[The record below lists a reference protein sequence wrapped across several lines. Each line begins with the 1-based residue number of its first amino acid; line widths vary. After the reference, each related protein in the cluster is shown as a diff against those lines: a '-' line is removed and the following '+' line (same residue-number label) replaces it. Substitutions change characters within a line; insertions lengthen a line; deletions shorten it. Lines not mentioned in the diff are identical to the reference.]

1 MLVPMQYKEQL
12 NRIMGGV
19 LFEKK
24 PIEPTKPEKPY
35 IDERPPKPREGQQ
48 ILTDSIK
55 K

>member
-1 MLVPMQYKEQL
+1 MFVPMQYKERL

-19 LFEKK
+19 LFEKT

-35 IDERPPKPREGQQ
+35 IDKRPHQPKKGQL
-48 ILTDSIK
+48 ILNDGK